1 MVRTLVDN
9 ANRITRLFGIIYDKE
24 EQTQKSLAAFI
35 SALDSAATT
44 LTTSVKPVVEQ
55 AQADLEKYFPA
66 GIQMLFQQ
74 SAAPS
79 GWKKLTDHTDCALR
93 LTSEGTGS
101 RTDGLAFSACFAS
114 GRGLSTTQ
122 ISMGV
127 NASTLSVG
135 QLASH
140 SHDVKIGT
148 VGNYPS
154 SPQNLLSAGSGTGNA
169 TGWRG
174 SNESHGHGCWNTA
187 HGHSVDFHV
196 NFVDVILCEKE

>member
-66 GIQMLFQQ
+66 GTKMLFRGT
-74 SAAPS
+74 SPS
-79 GWKKLTDHTDCALR
+79 GWKKLADHTDYALR
-93 LTSEGTGS
+93 LISGDPGSYAGSAFADRFQAGGWTTDTS
-101 RTDGLAFSACFAS
+101 
-114 GRGLSTTQ
+114 
-122 ISMGV
+122 ISWGV
-127 NASTLSVG
+127 NNTTLSVG

-140 SHDVKIGT
+140 SHGVYKSAPSVLIVHNNWYQSGSWW
-148 VGNYPS
+148 GN
-154 SPQNLLSAGSGTGNA
+154 N
-169 TGWRG
+169 TGWTG
-174 SNESHGHGCWNTA
+174 SNWGHGHGTWNTA
-187 HGHSVDFHV
+187 HHHNIDINV
-196 NFVDVILCEKE
+196 NYADVVLCERT